1 MAEDT
6 VITEGS
12 QVSIEYTL
20 TLADGTEVATN
31 IGDEPLVYKHGSD
44 EILPKLEEA
53 LVGLSVGD
61 TKDVKLS
68 AEDGY
73 GPIHDDAFR
82 DVETDQIPEDARNVG
97 ALLVTE
103 TPDGD
108 QLTVRVHEIAGATT
122 TLDFNHPLAGQE
134 LRFAVKI
141 TAVE

>member
-1 MAEDT
+1 M
-6 VITEGS
+6 ITEGS

-20 TLADGTEVATN
+20 TLSDGTEVASN
-31 IGDEPLVYKHGSD
+31 IGEEPLVYSHGAG

-53 LVGLSVGD
+53 LEGLAVGD

-73 GPIHDDAFR
+73 GAIDEEAFR
-82 DVETDQIPEDARNVG
+82 DVETEQIPEEARNIG

-103 TPDGD
+103 TPEGD
-108 QLTVRVHEIAGATT
+108 ELTVRVHEIRGATT
-122 TLDFNHPLAGQE
+122 TLDFNHPLAGQD

-141 TAVE
+141 SAVE